1 MSKPLISVIVPAYNM
16 ARFLP
21 EAIASIR
28 AQRWEP
34 LEILVVDDGSTDETP
49 AIAQTLEAVRLI
61 RKPNG
66 GAASARNFGLQE
78 AHGEWISFLD
88 ADDLWPPEKLAR
100 LAPRLAADPSLDVA
114 TGRIRYVPM
123 EGALWLDYRFERP
136 DNTVSHIHLGAALYR
151 RRAFE
156 RIGGFDESLR
166 VGDDQ
171 DWFLRARE
179 AGLHILIV
187 GEITLYYRLHGANM
201 TRGATAQQLE
211 LIDVVRRS
219 LQRRRAK
226 DGSAAELPAWSSF
239 DETRRRDE

>member
-1 MSKPLISVIVPAYNM
+1 MSGTLISVIVPAYNA

-28 AQRWEP
+28 AQNWEP
-34 LEILVVDDGSTDETP
+34 LEILLVDDGSTDET
-49 AIAQTLEAVRLI
+49 ATVAAALEGVRVF

-66 GAASARNFGLQE
+66 GAASARNFGLKE
-78 AHGEWISFLD
+78 ARGEWISFLD
-88 ADDLWPPEKLAR
+88 ADDLWPPDKLSC
-100 LAPRLAADPSLDVA
+100 LGPRLEADPSLDVV
-114 TGRIRYVPM
+114 TGRIQYVPM
-123 EGALWLDYRFERP
+123 DGALWLDYRFERP

-179 AGLHILIV
+179 AGLGILIV
-187 GEITLYYRLHGANM
+187 GDITLHYRLHDSNM
-201 TRGATAQQLE
+201 TRGATAQAFEFTEVL
-211 LIDVVRRS
+211 RRS
-219 LQRRRAK
+219 LQRRRAR
-226 DGSAAELPAWSSF
+226 GGPASELPAWSSF
-239 DETRRRDE
+239 DETRRRNE